1 MCPSLTFIQA
11 AGTVAVCEVG
21 LCLDSH
27 RTGGSNTAEA
37 GPFAEEGAGNRE
49 QCEAAMAAGAVF
61 DPDVFK

>member
-11 AGTVAVCEVG
+11 AETVGVCEVG
-21 LCLDSH
+21 LCMDSH

-37 GPFAEEGAGNRE
+37 GPSAEEGAGNKE
-49 QCEAAMAAGAVF
+49 LCEAAMVAGAVF